1 MGLTKKYELVT
12 SLPNL
17 QVTKCQQM
25 LANHM
30 QCWRAGD
37 FLVTI
42 TNDTPTDENPAA
54 QTITQYQKCRAHAS
68 SEMTQDAQTAADEAA
83 LVAAQ
88 AVVAADAAPIVSET
102 VVIAKK

>member
-1 MGLTKKYELVT
+1 MGLTKTYEPVT

-17 QVTKCQQM
+17 QITKCQQM

-42 TNDTPTDENPAA
+42 TTDTPTDENPEA
-54 QTITQYQKCRAHAS
+54 QTVTTYQKCRAHAS
-68 SEMTQDAQTAADEAA
+68 SELTQDARTAADEAA

-88 AVVAADAAPIVSET
+88 AVVVADTAPVATAATTAT
-102 VVIAKK
+102 KK

>member
-1 MGLTKKYELVT
+1 MATTKTYEPVT

-17 QVTKCQQM
+17 QITKCQQM

-42 TNDTPTDENPAA
+42 TTDTPTDENPAA
-54 QTITQYQKCRAHAS
+54 QTVTQYQKCRAHAS
-68 SEMTQDAQTAADEAA
+68 SEMTQDAQAAADEAA
-83 LVAAQ
+83 LAAAQ
-88 AVVAADAAPIVSET
+88 AVVTADAAP
-102 VVIAKK
+102 VVPVPVAAAKK

>member
-1 MGLTKKYELVT
+1 MATTKTYEPVT

-17 QVTKCQQM
+17 QITKCQQM

-42 TNDTPTDENPAA
+42 TTDTPTDENPAA
-54 QTITQYQKCRAHAS
+54 QTVTQYQKCRAHAS
-68 SEMTQDAQTAADEAA
+68 SEMTQDAQITADEAA
-83 LVAAQ
+83 LAAAQ
-88 AVVAADAAPIVSET
+88 AVVTADTAPVATAATTAT
-102 VVIAKK
+102 KK

>member
-1 MGLTKKYELVT
+1 MATTKTYEPVI

-17 QVTKCQQM
+17 QITKCQQM

-37 FLVTI
+37 FLVTV
-42 TNDTPTDENPAA
+42 TTDTPTDEYPEA

-68 SEMTQDAQTAADEAA
+68 SEMTQDARTAADEAA

-88 AVVAADAAPIVSET
+88 AVVVADTAPIVT
-102 VVIAKK
+102 AKK

>member
-17 QVTKCQQM
+17 KITKCQQM

-37 FLVTI
+37 YLVTI
-42 TNDTPTDENPAA
+42 TTDTPTDENPEA
-54 QTITQYQKCRAHAS
+54 QTITQYQKCRAHAT
-68 SEMTQDAQTAADEAA
+68 SEMTQDARITSDEAA
-83 LVAAQ
+83 LAAAQ
-88 AVVAADAAPIVSET
+88 AVVVADTTPAATAST
-102 VVIAKK
+102 TTAKK

>member
-1 MGLTKKYELVT
+1 MATTKTYEPVT

-17 QVTKCQQM
+17 QITKCQQM

-42 TNDTPTDENPAA
+42 TTDTPTDENPEA
-54 QTITQYQKCRAHAS
+54 QTVTTYQKCRAHAS
-68 SEMTQDAQTAADEAA
+68 SEMTQDARTAADEAA

-88 AVVAADAAPIVSET
+88 AVVVADTAPIVT
-102 VVIAKK
+102 AKK

>member
-1 MGLTKKYELVT
+1 MGLTKTYEPVT

-17 QVTKCQQM
+17 KITKCQQI

-37 FLVTI
+37 FLVTV
-42 TNDTPTDENPAA
+42 TTDTPTDKNPAA

-68 SEMTQDAQTAADEAA
+68 SEQTQDAQITADEAA
-83 LVAAQ
+83 LLAR
-88 AVVAADAAPIVSET
+88 AVVKADTAP
-102 VVIAKK
+102 VVPTPVAPAKK

>member
-1 MGLTKKYELVT
+1 MATTKTYEPIT

-17 QVTKCQQM
+17 QITKCQQI

-37 FLVTI
+37 FLVTVTI
-42 TNDTPTDENPAA
+42 DTPTDENPAA

-68 SEMTQDAQTAADEAA
+68 SEMTQDARITADEAA
-83 LVAAQ
+83 LVTAE
-88 AVVAADAAPIVSET
+88 AVVVADTAP
-102 VVIAKK
+102 VVTAKK

>member
-1 MGLTKKYELVT
+1 MGLTKTYEPVT

-17 QVTKCQQM
+17 QITKCQQM

-42 TNDTPTDENPAA
+42 TTDTPTDENPEA
-54 QTITQYQKCRAHAS
+54 QTVTQYQKCRAHAS
-68 SEMTQDAQTAADEAA
+68 SELAQDVQTAADEAA

-88 AVVAADAAPIVSET
+88 AVVVADTAPIVT
-102 VVIAKK
+102 AKK

>member
-1 MGLTKKYELVT
+1 MATTKTYEPVT
-12 SLPNL
+12 TLPNL
-17 QVTKCQQM
+17 QITKCQQM

-42 TNDTPTDENPAA
+42 TTDTPTDENPEA

-68 SEMTQDAQTAADEAA
+68 SEMTQDARTAADEAA

-88 AVVAADAAPIVSET
+88 AVVVADTAPVAT
-102 VVIAKK
+102 AKK